1 MAAKLSKHARVDRF
15 DRISAIVDLFK
26 GDLGETVISVW
37 DEKHNAFQE
46 LTSNGVLIAKG
57 KNGTVITMFLCNPGK
72 ATVLQS
78 LSGKYLT
85 KNQWRRI
92 EQNQK
97 FQTLCIQR
105 LIFQPLFS
113 IQKMNKYSRLFIRP
127 RADGW
132 GARHFPQSHRLPILP
147 SKTTRGRTRTGILK
161 LAFVEKKCYNKT
173 KKGWDTND

>member
-97 FQTLCIQR
+97 FQTLCI
-105 LIFQPLFS
+105 
-113 IQKMNKYSRLFIRP
+113 
-127 RADGW
+127 
-132 GARHFPQSHRLPILP
+132 
-147 SKTTRGRTRTGILK
+147 
-161 LAFVEKKCYNKT
+161 
-173 KKGWDTND
+173 

>member
-1 MAAKLSKHARVDRF
+1 
-15 DRISAIVDLFK
+15 VDLFN

-37 DEKHNAFQE
+37 DEKHKAFQE

-92 EQNQK
+92 QENQK
-97 FQTLCIQR
+97 FQK
-105 LIFQPLFS
+105 LI
-113 IQKMNKYSRLFIRP
+113 K
-127 RADGW
+127 
-132 GARHFPQSHRLPILP
+132 
-147 SKTTRGRTRTGILK
+147 
-161 LAFVEKKCYNKT
+161 
-173 KKGWDTND
+173 